1 MTWRGSHANPVKAH
15 EPFGTCRR
23 TSPTVMCNDGDT
35 FGSQRVMCAR
45 TSWTSD
51 SPMNSGVRED
61 AGHLCTCQQ
70 LPQPPRG
77 VQKDNR
83 PKVMNRRH
91 LLMASNENIPAWGC
105 DRGVEGHDGARSFWK
120 GSAGRLATCCFGKQ
134 MTTLKDGISQT
145 IQEWQVPHEQQT
157 F

>member
-1 MTWRGSHANPVKAH
+1 
-15 EPFGTCRR
+15 
-23 TSPTVMCNDGDT
+23 
-35 FGSQRVMCAR
+35 
-45 TSWTSD
+45 
-51 SPMNSGVRED
+51 
-61 AGHLCTCQQ
+61 
-70 LPQPPRG
+70 

-91 LLMASNENIPAWGC
+91 LLMASNENIPAWGW
-105 DRGVEGHDGARSFWK
+105 DRGVDGHDGARSYWK

-145 IQEWQVPHEQQT
+145 IQEWQVVDEQQT